1 MAQWPTSFQ
10 IGGMRNAAA
19 RGCRAYDID
28 ATCSRL
34 DALCFDRDGHHSFV
48 GRPVVGSDEALDTCF
63 EEAQRR
69 KSGGREFNVQ
79 ISFLPPRQRLAL
91 AGEIEHSASFFFE
104 CSARLS
110 FAESSWNDTFRDH
123 FKILSRMIQ
132 GFVIKTN
139 CQLSL
144 RKSEP
149 VLPSFRF
156 IQQV

>member
-1 MAQWPTSFQ
+1 MPHLPGSH
-10 IGGMRNAAA
+10 A

-91 AGEIEHSASFFFE
+91 AGEIEHSASFFFWNV
-104 CSARLS
+104 ALVLALPNPLGTTR
-110 FAESSWNDTFRDH
+110 FAIISKF
-123 FKILSRMIQ
+123 SR
-132 GFVIKTN
+132 G
-139 CQLSL
+139 
-144 RKSEP
+144 
-149 VLPSFRF
+149 
-156 IQQV
+156 